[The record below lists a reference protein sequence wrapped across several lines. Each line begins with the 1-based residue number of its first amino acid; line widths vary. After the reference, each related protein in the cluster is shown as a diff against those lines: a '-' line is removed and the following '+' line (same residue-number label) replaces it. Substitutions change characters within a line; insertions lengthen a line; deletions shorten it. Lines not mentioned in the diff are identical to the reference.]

1 MTTRPQP
8 EWTLFH
14 FRAKLFLAFAAG
26 CLLAAFVLFAA
37 TNYYVNLLQKR
48 NVEAAIEL
56 AREQARHL
64 AREILDLMREERSES
79 LSNANMASRLR
90 PLTQIILRQNQ
101 KIVWAGIFD
110 PQTGTYVVEQS
121 KDQEQTFKINQ
132 PTGEAYRS
140 QIPNERGQPVEI
152 VLKQSSP
159 ATETREVQQVIEH
172 DGKPVGEI
180 RLRIAQSEP
189 FIRIEAT
196 SQQITRALTLQVI
209 LLLSVFLFVFWM
221 VWRLVRRH
229 VAVLTR
235 NAQLAQMAYVG
246 TLASGLA
253 HEIRN
258 PLNAMSINLQLAQEE
273 LAELNG
279 ASSSSR
285 QIGELLSRVGGEIHQ
300 LNETLTRF
308 LEFALPTRESV
319 TRFSLLELV
328 KDLIEAHRNELESRG
343 VTCVVH
349 AGSPKDSVIEADK
362 RLIFQ
367 ALRNIFLNAIQAV
380 TNCVRKRIEIDI
392 WCTDKMVCV
401 AVSDSGP
408 GIPQEHLP
416 HIFEAFYT
424 TRKGGSGL
432 GLAIAKKIVEEHGG
446 EIVAESQP
454 GMGARFKLSLP
465 KESPIFAQT

>member
-1 MTTRPQP
+1 M
-8 EWTLFH
+8 
-14 FRAKLFLAFAAG
+14 
-26 CLLAAFVLFAA
+26 AAFVLFAA
-37 TNYYVNLLQKR
+37 ANYYVNLLQRK
-48 NVEAAIEL
+48 NVEAAVEL
-56 AREQARHL
+56 AREQARQL
-64 AREILDLMREERSES
+64 SREILDLLSEEQAAS
-79 LSNANMASRLR
+79 LSGGKIADRLR

-110 PQTGTYVVEQS
+110 PQTGTYIVEQS
-121 KDQEQTFKINQ
+121 KGDEQTFKINQ
-132 PTGEAYRS
+132 ATGDVYRS
-140 QIPNERGQPVEI
+140 QIRTERGQPVEV
-152 VLKQSSP
+152 VLKQSPHTSDMH
-159 ATETREVQQVIEH
+159 EVQQAIEH
-172 DGKPVGEI
+172 EGKAVGEI
-180 RLRIAQSEP
+180 RLRIASSEP

-196 SQQITRALTLQVI
+196 SQQITWALTLQV
-209 LLLSVFLFVFWM
+209 LLLFCVFLLVFWM

-229 VAVLTR
+229 VAVVTR

-279 ASSSSR
+279 SSKSSR
-285 QIGELLSRVGGEIHQ
+285 QIGELLNRVGGEIQQ

-319 TRFSLLELV
+319 TRFSLLELLE
-328 KDLIEAHRNELESRG
+328 DLLEVHRKEIESCG
-343 VTCVVH
+343 ITCLLH
-349 AGSPKDSVIEADK
+349 ADTPIESVIEADK

-380 TNCVRKRIEIDI
+380 TNCVRKTVEIRVE
-392 WCTDKMVCV
+392 CREKAVCV
-401 AVSDSGP
+401 MVSDSGP
-408 GIPQEHLP
+408 GIAREHMP
-416 HIFEAFYT
+416 YIFDAFYT

-446 EIVAESQP
+446 ELTAESEP
-454 GMGARFKLSLP
+454 GKGARFILSLP
-465 KESPIFAQT
+465 KESPIFAQS